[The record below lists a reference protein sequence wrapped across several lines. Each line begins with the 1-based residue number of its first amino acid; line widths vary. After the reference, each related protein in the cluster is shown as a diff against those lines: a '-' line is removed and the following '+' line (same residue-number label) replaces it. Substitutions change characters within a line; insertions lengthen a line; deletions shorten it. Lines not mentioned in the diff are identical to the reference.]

1 MCVDRMVR
9 LVSYHCLVTQVH
21 EATLDMESVLT
32 TVLDAARHRPSLR
45 VVVMSATIDVAKYE
59 GFLRTP
65 GPVRAIEGAGA
76 PGRGLPAPIAPPGR
90 RAISC
95 GAMDIPGV
103 NFPVASVYPASTWD
117 VNAQGAISN
126 LAKEVL
132 LVFNKEAG
140 NVLVFLMNTQQV
152 RDAVTIMS
160 SLLAHDAKTKV
171 LPLYA
176 SLPESERQLVE
187 RYVET
192 FCGMDPSSAQS
203 YPAPPPCG
211 QQSLPQLHARLPRQL
226 CRCG

>member
-1 MCVDRMVR
+1 MTCVPTPLHVCGVPCTPTLLLRI
-9 LVSYHCLVTQVH
+9 TQVH

-65 GPVRAIEGAGA
+65 GPVRLIEGGSPGPKA
-76 PGRGLPAPIAPPGR
+76 PTPTTPSGR
-90 RAISC
+90 RAINC

-103 NFPVASVYPASTWD
+103 NFPVASIYSASTWD

-160 SLLAHDAKTKV
+160 SLLAHDPTAKV

-192 FCGMDPSSAQS
+192 FCV
-203 YPAPPPCG
+203 
-211 QQSLPQLHARLPRQL
+211 L
-226 CRCG
+226 